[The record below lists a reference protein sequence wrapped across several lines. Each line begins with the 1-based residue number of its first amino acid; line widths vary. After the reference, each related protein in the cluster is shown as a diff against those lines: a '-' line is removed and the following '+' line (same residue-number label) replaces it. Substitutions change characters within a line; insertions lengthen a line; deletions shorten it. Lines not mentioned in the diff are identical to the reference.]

1 MIAHDDD
8 DDDDDDDEGYCVCGF
23 ELCMSERDCVC
34 V

>member
-1 MIAHDDD
+1 MIAHD

-23 ELCMSERDCVC
+23 ELCMRERDCVC